1 MADRKNVPAAAPNVA
16 DHKGVAIAAL
26 SVAESENVA
35 AAGSAANRDAI
46 PVAAF
51 KAAPTA
57 AGRQGVSILGATG
70 SIGASTLD
78 VIARHP
84 GRFRVLALTA
94 QTRVAELAALCVTHR
109 PALAVIGDPA
119 REATLRELLQRA
131 GLATRV
137 SSGPAGLLEAAQMT
151 EAHTVVAAIV
161 GAAGLLPTLAAA
173 RAGKRLLLANKE
185 AIVCAGALLLEAVRT
200 GGAPLLPVDSEH
212 NAIHQCLAGA
222 ATHAGVRRL
231 VLTASGGPFRQRTDF
246 TGVTPQEA
254 CAHPNW
260 RMGPKI
266 SVDSATLMNK
276 GLEVIEAS
284 WLFGMPRDRIDVVVH
299 PQSVIHSMVEFGDGS
314 VLAQLGTPDMRTPIA
329 YCLGFPERIDSGSAS
344 LDFTRLG
351 SLHFEAPDLDRFP
364 CLGLAYRA
372 IDAGPAASIL
382 LNAAN
387 EVAVEAFLAARLPF
401 AAIAGVISEV
411 LDGESPAAPASV
423 DGVLEIDAAARRRA
437 HQVVARAALGGR

>member
-1 MADRKNVPAAAPNVA
+1 LAEQEKIAGTSPRAVHGASAGVGPAAGPGPGPGAGPGAGPGVIHAASRTGTAA
-16 DHKGVAIAAL
+16 DTGLQGVAL
-26 SVAESENVA
+26 
-35 AAGSAANRDAI
+35 
-46 PVAAF
+46 
-51 KAAPTA
+51 
-57 AGRQGVSILGATG
+57 LGATG

-78 VIARHP
+78 VISRHP
-84 GRFRVLALTA
+84 GRFRVAALTA
-94 QTRVAELAALCVTHR
+94 QTRVRELAALCTTHR
-109 PALAVIGDPA
+109 PELAVIGNPDL
-119 REATLRELLQRA
+119 EGTLRELLKQA
-131 GLATRV
+131 GSTTRV
-137 SSGPAGLLEAAQMT
+137 ASGPAGLLEAAQLGS
-151 EAHTVVAAIV
+151 AHTVVAAIV

-185 AIVCAGALLLEAVRT
+185 AIVCAGALLLDAVRA

-222 ATHAGVRRL
+222 ASHAGVRRL

-246 TGVTPQEA
+246 TGVTPEEA

-284 WLFGMPRDRIDVVVH
+284 WLFGMARDRIDVVVH

-329 YCLGFPERIDSGSAS
+329 YCLGFPERIDSGSAC

-351 SLHFEAPDLDRFP
+351 ALHFEAPDLERFP

-372 IDAGPAASIL
+372 LDAGPAASIV
-382 LNAAN
+382 LNASN
-387 EVAVEAFLAARLPF
+387 EVAVEAFLAGRLRF
-401 AAIAGVISEV
+401 TAIAGVISDV
-411 LDGESPAAPASV
+411 LDSESPAPPESV
-423 DGVLEIDAAARRRA
+423 DGVLAIDAAARRRA
-437 HQVVARAALGGR
+437 QQAVARFN